1 MAKIE
6 RSAGIL
12 CHISSLPGKYGI
24 GSLGKEAYE
33 FCDFLHKS
41 HIKYWQI
48 LPLAQTGYGDS
59 PYQSVCVNS
68 GNPYFIDL
76 EDLRNRNLLTEDEL
90 AGSEMP
96 DGPVDYG
103 TLYRKRYETLRK
115 AYSRFNTKDQDF
127 LAFMKTGE
135 FEDYALFMSLKSL
148 YLGTWDTFPDSYKYR
163 ESLALSE
170 FKENV
175 YKTDYCFWLFLQYV
189 FEEQW
194 AKLKDYANSLG
205 IRIIGDIPLY
215 VANDSADAWANPELF
230 QLDEDLKPRKVAGV
244 PPDYFSPT
252 GQLWGNVLYDWDE
265 MEKRN
270 FDWWK
275 ARIRKAST
283 LYDGIRF
290 DHFRGLDRYYS
301 IPYGDKTAEN
311 GKWVPGPGMKLF
323 NALKEEMDRLD
334 VIAEDLGNIDDGV
347 IKLKEDCGYPG
358 MAILLFAFDGHPDN
372 SYLPANITSNTVI
385 YTGTHDNDTALG
397 FLRNMT
403 TTQLKIFKKRLRA
416 ALKSE
421 GEEYPFVTREET
433 VNALIVCALS
443 SKADLAVLP
452 IQDVLG
458 LDNSCR
464 MNTPAVMEGN
474 WRFRLSNMPTRVDA
488 AYLRLLVKRFRREPK
503 ADTPPEDDIFS

>member
-33 FCDFLHKS
+33 FVDFLHKA
-41 HIKYWQI
+41 HVRYWQI

-68 GNPYFIDL
+68 GNPYFIDVQ
-76 EDLRNRNLLTEDEL
+76 DLHDRGLLDDNEL
-90 AGSEMP
+90 ASCEMP

-103 TLYRKRYETLRK
+103 TLYKKRYEILRT
-115 AYSRFNTKDQDF
+115 AYSRFNIKDPDF
-127 LAFMKTGE
+127 VAFIETGE
-135 FEDYALFMSLKSL
+135 YEDYALFMSLKSI
-148 YLGTWDTFPDSYKYR
+148 YLGTWDTFPESYKRR
-163 ESLALSE
+163 ENLALSE

-175 YKTDYCFWLFLQYV
+175 YRTDYCFWLFVQYI
-189 FEEQW
+189 FEQEW
-194 AKLKDYANSLG
+194 EKLKAYANSQG
-205 IRIIGDIPLY
+205 IKIIGDIPLY

-230 QLDEDLKPRKVAGV
+230 MMDEELKPTETAGV
-244 PPDYFSPT
+244 PPDYFSAT
-252 GQLWGNVLYDWDE
+252 GQLWGNVLYNWKE
-265 MEKRN
+265 MEKDN
-270 FDWWK
+270 FAWWK
-275 ARIRKAST
+275 KRILKAAS

-290 DHFRGLDRYYS
+290 DHFRGLDRFYA

-311 GKWVPGPGMKLF
+311 GRWIDGPKMKLF
-323 NALKEEMDRLD
+323 NALADEMEGLD

-347 IKLKEDCGYPG
+347 IALKKACGYPG
-358 MAILLFAFDGHPDN
+358 MAILLFAFDGSKDN
-372 SYLPANITSNTVI
+372 PYLPANVTENTVI

-397 FLRNMT
+397 YLKTLT
-403 TTQLKIFKKRLRA
+403 TTQFKHFKKELRA

-433 VNALIVCALS
+433 VTALNVCAIA
-443 SKADLAVLP
+443 SKATLAVLP

-474 WRFRLSNMPTRVDA
+474 WRFRLSSIPSRVDA
-488 AYLRLLVKRFRREPK
+488 AYLRILIKRFDRDVNP
-503 ADTPPEDDIFS
+503 APDDIFS